1 MVVDVNNT
9 PHHRSSSTMKYNH
22 VTRVS
27 GSKAPAYFLGR
38 PRSFYRDETVPAVPL
53 SVVRGVEAAAEMP
66 LAA

>member
-1 MVVDVNNT
+1 MSYSN
-9 PHHRSSSTMKYNH
+9 

-38 PRSFYRDETVPAVPL
+38 PRSFYRDIVAPAVPL
-53 SVVRGVEAAAEMP
+53 SVVWARIDADREVA